1 MHAGRLSEEEQQ
13 IPRGE
18 CARQQ
23 EVPICAG
30 LRTWWNVARSLK
42 ATISRDRCVELESPG
57 ARTREF
63 YFAAVLR
70 FALWPHYSGDTG
82 LTR

>member
-1 MHAGRLSEEEQQ
+1 MHAGRLSEEEQK

-30 LRTWWNVARSLK
+30 LRTSWNVARSLK
-42 ATISRDRCVELESPG
+42 ATISRDRCVELKSPG
-57 ARTREF
+57 ARTRKF
-63 YFAAVLR
+63 YFALS
-70 FALWPHYSGDTG
+70 FALWPRQAGDTG